1 MANTTSILGYTY
13 GTSHVA
19 RSPISISDFDL
30 IKKSALFGDED
41 IAYLKMS
48 FEVLEDQV
56 EEILDVWYGFV
67 AANPHLLATFSSSDG
82 AAIPSYL
89 QSVRRRFGQWI
100 LDTARGE
107 YDQTWLDYQHEI
119 GMRHHR
125 SKKNKTDSVI
135 ASEIVPFRYLVPL
148 VFPITFTLRPFLAK
162 KGHTREEVDKM
173 YFAWLKSCLIQVTLW
188 SYAYVASGDF

>member
-1 MANTTSILGYTY
+1 MEKTTNIPGYTY
-13 GTSHVA
+13 GTGHVA
-19 RSPISISDFDL
+19 RSPISMADFDL
-30 IKKSALFGDED
+30 IAKSALFGDED

-67 AANPHLLATFSSSDG
+67 ASNPHLLATFSSSDG

-107 YDQTWLDYQHEI
+107 YDQVWLDYQHEI

-125 SKKNKTDSVI
+125 SRKNKTDSVV

-162 KGHTREEVDKM
+162 KGHPREEVDKM

-188 SYAYVASGDF
+188 SYAYVKSGDF